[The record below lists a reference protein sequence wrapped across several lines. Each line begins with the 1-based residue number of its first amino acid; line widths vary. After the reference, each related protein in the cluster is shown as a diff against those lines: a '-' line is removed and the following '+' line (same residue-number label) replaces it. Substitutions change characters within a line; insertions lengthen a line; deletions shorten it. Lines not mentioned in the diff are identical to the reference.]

1 MGPRLR
7 ECRNQG
13 QAKVAIKSRKKFTT
27 PGVRLMA
34 EPCIRPIKEAGDSS
48 GDDNRPFR
56 RLVTYVRKERVVI
69 MLQCRLQSD
78 PLGRL
83 ALLH

>member
-1 MGPRLR
+1 
-7 ECRNQG
+7 
-13 QAKVAIKSRKKFTT
+13 
-27 PGVRLMA
+27 MA